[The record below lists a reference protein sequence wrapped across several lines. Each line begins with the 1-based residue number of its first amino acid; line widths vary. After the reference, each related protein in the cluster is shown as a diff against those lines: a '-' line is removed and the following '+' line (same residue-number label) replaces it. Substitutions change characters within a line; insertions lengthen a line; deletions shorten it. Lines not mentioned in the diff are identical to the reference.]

1 MRVGIAILFGVA
13 QWLRKTISPSE
24 NEKTDYRLTF
34 FLSHF
39 RQLGNQKETLMVE
52 IPTVASPS
60 RLFGVLYQQ
69 HLSKIF

>member
-34 FLSHF
+34 FLSWCIILDKKRVTAF
-39 RQLGNQKETLMVE
+39 GRAVSPEGLDRQTLVWR
-52 IPTVASPS
+52 S
-60 RLFGVLYQQ
+60 
-69 HLSKIF
+69 

>member
-34 FLSHF
+34 FRSWCIILDKKRITAFGRAVSPEGLD
-39 RQLGNQKETLMVE
+39 RQTLVWR
-52 IPTVASPS
+52 S
-60 RLFGVLYQQ
+60 
-69 HLSKIF
+69 